1 MAVVVA
7 PESFHSVDL
16 SVDGRGYTIHLWRG
30 GAHQWRVLSVDV
42 EGIGRSE
49 RPMSDE
55 PSCQAALESAEQMAR
70 DLIEKRAALAEAR
83 PGRVL
88 RFR

>member
-1 MAVVVA
+1 MAVAVA

-16 SVDGRGYTIHLWRG
+16 SVDGRAYTVHLWRG

-42 EGIGRSE
+42 EGIARSE
-49 RPMSDE
+49 RPMPDE
-55 PSCQAALESAEQMAR
+55 TSCQAALESAEQLAR
-70 DLIEKRAALAEAR
+70 DLIESRVALAEVR
-83 PGRVL
+83 PGRVV